1 MKYRCSRCSGSGYVK
16 QNSEVCDSCNGKKCI
31 YCNSTGLKK
40 LPYETCYS
48 CFGAG
53 EIEDNIVNKDWTVNC
68 SGAYTLGDRNFHC
81 WNYRRYVDQE
91 YIH

>member
-1 MKYRCSRCSGSGYVK
+1 MKQRCSRCSGSGYVK
-16 QNSEVCDSCNGKKCI
+16 QNIEICDCCNGIKCI

-53 EIEDNIVNKDWTVNC
+53 EIEEKNIINNSKDTI
-68 SGAYTLGDRNFHC
+68 TDTT
-81 WNYRRYVDQE
+81 DT
-91 YIH
+91 ITDK